1 VAKATASVVVV
12 TTAFAAVVA
21 RRLKPATAAN
31 RIPGALFRR
40 PPNTVM

>member
-1 VAKATASVVVV
+1 VGVMTAW
-12 TTAFAAVVA
+12 AAVVA

-31 RIPGALFRR
+31 RIPGALLRR